1 MENNNR
7 LTNGLIIGEWVTI
20 VGLFVAAFICIQ
32 TQIVNQSTALQD
44 QNKRSDKLYEMFI
57 DLVKE
62 TKKA

>member
-1 MENNNR
+1 LENNNR

-62 TKKA
+62 TKKV